1 MELTKVSIT
10 YGKANQQG
18 SKGNYPP
25 KVSITYG
32 KANLSAAIVKAC
44 KALMFQLPTVKRTS
58 KDGQNIPARIVSM
71 TYGKANNEIAIN
83 AEKSGYKGFNY
94 LR

>member
-1 MELTKVSIT
+1 MNV
-10 YGKANQQG
+10 
-18 SKGNYPP
+18 
-25 KVSITYG
+25 
-32 KANLSAAIVKAC
+32 
-44 KALMFQLPTVKRTS
+44 FQLPTVKRTS
-58 KDGQNIPARIVSM
+58 KDGQNIPARIVSI